1 MIRALIKAEG
11 VLALYNGYFATLL
24 RNAPGAMLKFGIY
37 EQLKSTAQKILRR
50 PLLPQEH
57 FAAGITAGCI
67 SSVAT
72 TPLDVVKTRLMT
84 GQVKASS
91 PIGAM
96 FIIARVSIYIY
107 TYDMNTYYIHT

>member
-1 MIRALIKAEG
+1 MIRALIETEG

-50 PLLPQEH
+50 SLLPQEH

-96 FIIARVSIYIY
+96 LTIAQV
-107 TYDMNTYYIHT
+107 NIHI